1 MACNNCSTRPVI
13 TLSNSN
19 ISLCRECFFR
29 YFERK
34 VGRTITK
41 HEMIRKGDH
50 VGVALSGGKDS
61 SALVHI
67 LNKVQKRSGTFQLS
81 ALLIDEGISGY
92 RAKTKAFAKRVCKRE
107 DVPLV
112 IVEYKKEYGSK
123 LDRMLKKS
131 GSSPCTICGVLR
143 RYSLN
148 KHAHDLGFSKL
159 ATGHNLD
166 DEAQSV
172 LMNFFKNNMDIQA
185 RLGPVTGIVSN
196 PDFVP
201 RIKPFYLL
209 TEKEV
214 ATYSYL
220 KGLLLVA
227 ECPYHKEALRE
238 DVRNLLNDFERQYP
252 GSKHGLI
259 NAFLRLLPL
268 LKNEV
273 KESGGSVKNCIR
285 CGQPSARTL
294 CKCCELVE
302 LLK

>member
-1 MACNNCSTRPVI
+1 
-13 TLSNSN
+13 
-19 ISLCRECFFR
+19 
-29 YFERK
+29 
-34 VGRTITK
+34 
-41 HEMIRKGDH
+41 MIKKGDNM
-50 VGVALSGGKDS
+50 GIALSGGKDS
-61 SALVHI
+61 SALLHI
-67 LNKVQKRSGTFQLS
+67 LNKIQKKNGTFHLS

-92 RAKTKAFAKRVCKRE
+92 RTKTKKFAQKICKKE

-112 IVEYKKEYGSK
+112 IVDYKKEYGSK
-123 LDRMLKKS
+123 LDEMLKKS
-131 GSSPCTICGVLR
+131 DSSPCTVCGVLR

-148 KHAHDLGFSKL
+148 KFAHDLGFTKL

-185 RLGPVTGIVSN
+185 RLGPVTGVVRHE
-196 PDFVP
+196 DFVP

-220 KGLLLVA
+220 NGLLLIA
-227 ECPYHKEALRE
+227 DCPYHKEALRE
-238 DVRNLLNDFERQYP
+238 DVRNLLNNFEKDYP

-259 NAFLRLLPL
+259 NAFLRMLPL
-268 LKNEV
+268 LKGNV
-273 KESGGSVKNCIR
+273 KESGGIKNCIR
-285 CGQPSARTL
+285 CGQPSARIL

-302 LLK
+302 LFK